1 MAINSEYRKKREDL
15 YKNDNLTLREYKAG
29 LVSLQKDKK
38 ARLQNLLT
46 PEQKNSIAEIKKKR
60 DVDRQVNAA
69 GRLERMKFRISLT
82 DQQTASL
89 KLQQQK
95 LATEVRSIREN
106 DNLLAYQKK
115 EQIKQLSEKQKDELK
130 SILTAEQLSQLEN
143 MRKQHFGGR

>member
-60 DVDRQVNAA
+60 DEDRQVNAA
-69 GRLERMKFRISLT
+69 GRLERMKIRLSLT